1 MELVQMFALPVL
13 ILILSIW
20 VINLSTDGK
29 LVKNKLI
36 TNTALV
42 FAFYVLAMISPNGDL
57 ETIIFMA
64 SGSLIAI
71 SINTRKLMDK
81 QESNSII
88 GLSTA
93 SLVMM
98 SLSISTNEE
107 LTLFSSLLILG
118 SVITVILAQI
128 ARSVIYRAQET

>member
-1 MELVQMFALPVL
+1 MKEWVVMELVQMFALPVL

-81 QESNSII
+81 QRSEEHTSELQSRDQ
-88 GLSTA
+88 
-93 SLVMM
+93 LV
-98 SLSISTNEE
+98 SRLLLEIKKV
-107 LTLFSSLLILG
+107 TLLQR
-118 SVITVILAQI
+118 T
-128 ARSVIYRAQET
+128 R

>member
-1 MELVQMFALPVL
+1 MKEWVVMELVQMFALPVL

-20 VINLSTDGK
+20 VINLSTDSK
-29 LVKNKLI
+29 LVKSKLI

-64 SGSLIAI
+64 SGSLIAV

-81 QESNSII
+81 QV
-88 GLSTA
+88 STR
-93 SLVMM
+93 SLDC
-98 SLSISTNEE
+98 LR
-107 LTLFSSLLILG
+107 LRL
-118 SVITVILAQI
+118 
-128 ARSVIYRAQET
+128 

>member
-1 MELVQMFALPVL
+1 MKEWVVMELVQMFALPVL

-20 VINLSTDGK
+20 VINLSTDGKCK

-71 SINTRKLMDK
+71 SINTRKLMGK

-107 LTLFSSLLILG
+107 LTLFSLQEIG
-118 SVITVILAQI
+118 
-128 ARSVIYRAQET
+128 RAHV